1 MLALSYI
8 HMGGIK
14 MNKKQKLVSTT
25 LSTVTALSSVGAI
38 SSLPNN
44 VITNVQ
50 ALDENTVETTQQV
63 QPTIRTDLEKE
74 VEDKNSTVISTGA
87 ALQGAENQKNSSEE
101 ALNNAKNNK
110 KENDEKLTTSQN
122 KVDQTLAKEVKDR
135 AQVVLQLQETLSSQK
150 QKKDALDKAV
160 EEKQNQL
167 KNAQDKYNK
176 AQADYNDLADKNKD
190 ALDKL
195 NQAEEDKAQYEKD
208 LASLNNQ
215 LTTLNKDIE
224 TVTTKLNE
232 EKKSLENNK
241 TTLSQLTTEK
251 QTLEADLK
259 VSTNKLNSL
268 KDALNKQPT
277 TEEVT
282 QLQKDIDTLEKD
294 IDTKTTQLSTLDQ
307 EINSLTTSI
316 EAQSATVNETTKKKD
331 DLAKQ
336 YDALTT
342 QVNEAKTNLDTAKT
356 KYDAAKKT
364 LDDLNNNVDTPK
376 LASLKSELYQLQ
388 KQQSALQAQVD
399 ATTSQLKAAETE
411 LANAYTKYDN
421 NVVNFYKEVYNN
433 TGNLDAY
440 YAYTELEKYDGKKVG
455 SATIYDSKN
464 YDKTMASLSDL
475 KEALNY
481 IKMCNQIR
489 AYEGVAPL
497 KVSYYLMSVSAIQN
511 QFTSVK
517 WGHSEIYPFA
527 ENIYGSSRDYN
538 STDFLDQNGN
548 LNVDYLDRLGRDQ
561 NLDAFSIQRQ
571 NPFYGWWI
579 EEKVK
584 YEEAN
589 DKNVAGHYFNI
600 INQNYTLTGFSHN
613 NQLHNS
619 GYYTWGQVFSG
630 SLVANKLDGSGQVRI
645 TGQSVDEF
653 ENILNAWILKKAN
666 GVQIEQDK
674 VDAAKAEVEKA
685 TNALNDNKQNIST
698 KQTEI
703 SNYKDNVKTQFK
715 TAETTYN
722 NAKST
727 YDNLVNQQSSV
738 KAELDTTSTQLNAQ
752 KDALTKLED
761 QLKADKKKK
770 DTLSKQITDEKALL
784 AQKKEELA
792 NATKDKAELEQAL
805 KDANADVNRITSL
818 IDENDKRINA
828 LESEINTNQQNINTY
843 SAELNTLNSEVT
855 SKETEKNALSANIDM
870 LNTAIEAYNKQLE
883 ECNKAKD
890 ALNAAKNNLDNVQAE
905 YDQAVKDQKAQ
916 ADVVADTTKKLDDA
930 NESLTKAQRATAD
943 WKDIKAGTGDHYA
956 PYHDEVLDN
965 LSDTVLVYVSA
976 KDAAGSMETKL
987 ADAQK
992 DYDEKTK
999 NYENALNAYNAALN
1013 EYNDA
1018 KANLDAFDAKYGIVT
1033 KDTITLLSEMTY
1045 TGKQIKPEIV
1055 VKDSK
1060 GNVVDPSEYTITY
1073 GDNTEVGEGSV
1084 TIKLS
1089 DEYYVGTITK
1099 TFKIVLASTDK
1110 DDNTTPPA
1118 DKKDDVTTTPSDKK
1132 DNVTVTP
1139 SQKNDTT
1146 ATVKSDKTST
1156 TVKTGDSSPIVIFS
1170 LLSMLSMFFYTLL
1183 RRKENKN

>member
-1 MLALSYI
+1 
-8 HMGGIK
+8 

-38 SSLPNN
+38 SSLPNT
-44 VITNVQ
+44 VFKNVQ

-63 QPTIRTDLEKE
+63 QPTVRTDLEKE

-87 ALQGAENQKNSSEE
+87 ALQGAEYQKNSSEK
-101 ALNNAKNNK
+101 ALNNAKTNK

-150 QKKDALDKAV
+150 QQKEALDKAV

-167 KNAQDKYNK
+167 KDAQDKYNK
-176 AQADYNDLADKNKD
+176 AQADYNDLAEKNKD

-195 NQAEEDKAQYEKD
+195 NQAEKNKDQYEKA
-208 LASLNNQ
+208 LSGLNDQ

-241 TTLSQLTTEK
+241 TTLSQLTTAK

-259 VSTNKLNSL
+259 VSTDKLNSL

-282 QLQKDIDTLEKD
+282 QLQKEIDTLETD
-294 IDTKTTQLSTLDQ
+294 IDTKTTQLSTLNQ
-307 EINSLTTSI
+307 KINSLTTSI
-316 EAQSATVNETTKKKD
+316 ETQTATINETTKKKD
-331 DLAKQ
+331 DLTKQ

-356 KYDAAKKT
+356 ECDAAKKA
-364 LDDLNNNVDTPK
+364 LDNLNNNVDTPE
-376 LASLKSELYQLQ
+376 LAQLKAELKSLQ
-388 KQQSALQAQVD
+388 MQQTALQAQVD

-433 TGNLDAY
+433 TGDLDAY
-440 YAYTELEKYDGKKVG
+440 YAYTELEKYDGKTVG
-455 SATIYDSKN
+455 STTVTIYDSKN
-464 YDKTMASLSDL
+464 YDKTIASLSDL
-475 KEALNY
+475 QEALNY

-489 AYEGVAPL
+489 AYEGSAPL
-497 KVSYYLMSVSAIQN
+497 KVSYYLMVVSAIQN
-511 QFTSVK
+511 EYTSVK
-517 WGHSEIYPFA
+517 WGHSQIYPVA

-548 LNVDYLDRLGRDQ
+548 LDVAYLDKLGRNQ
-561 NLDAFSIQRQ
+561 NLDVFNTQRQ

-584 YEEAN
+584 YEETN

-600 INQNYTLTGFSHN
+600 INKNYTLTGFSHN

-630 SLVANKLDGSGQVRI
+630 SLFADKLDGSGQVKI
-645 TGQSVDEF
+645 TGQSVEDF
-653 ENILNAWILKKAN
+653 ENTLNAWILKKAN
-666 GVQIEQDK
+666 GVQIEQNR
-674 VDAAKAEVEKA
+674 VDAAKTEVEKA
-685 TNALNDNKQNIST
+685 TNALNDNKQKIST

-703 SNYKDNVKTQFK
+703 NNYKDNVNAQFK
-715 TAETTYN
+715 AAETTYN
-722 NAKST
+722 NAKNT
-727 YDNLVNQQSSV
+727 YDNLVNKQSSV
-738 KAELDTTSTQLNAQ
+738 KAELDNTSSTLNAQ

-761 QLKADKKKK
+761 QLKADKKEK

-805 KDANADVNRITSL
+805 KDANADVDRITAL
-818 IDENDKRINA
+818 IDENDRKIKA
-828 LESEINTNQQNINTY
+828 LESEINANQQNINAY
-843 SAELNTLNSEVT
+843 NAELNTLNSEVT
-855 SKETEKNALSANIDM
+855 SKEAEKDALSANIDM
-870 LNTAIEAYNKQLE
+870 LNTAINAYNKQLE

-890 ALNAAKNNLDNVQAE
+890 ALDAAKKNLDTIQAE

-916 ADVVADTTKKLDDA
+916 ADVIADTTKKLDNA
-930 NESLTKAQRATAD
+930 NESLAKAQRATAD
-943 WKDIKAGTGDHYA
+943 WEGIKAGTGDHYA

-965 LSDTVLVYVSA
+965 LIDTVLVYVSA
-976 KDAAGSMETKL
+976 KDAAGSIETKL

-999 NYENALNAYNAALN
+999 NYVNALNAYNAALN

-1018 KANLDAFDAKYGIVT
+1018 KADLDAFDAKYGIVT
-1033 KDTITLLSEMTY
+1033 KDTITLPSEMTY
-1045 TGKQIKPEIV
+1045 TGKQIKPEVV

-1073 GDNTEVGEGSV
+1073 GDNTGVGEGSV

-1099 TFKIVLASTDK
+1099 TFKIVLASTNK

-1132 DNVTVTP
+1132 DNVIVTP
-1139 SQKNDTT
+1139 TQKNDT
-1146 ATVKSDKTST
+1146 TVKSDKTST
-1156 TVKTGDSSPIVIFS
+1156 IVKTGDSSPIVIFS

-1183 RRKENKN
+1183 RRKENKD

>member
-1 MLALSYI
+1 M
-8 HMGGIK
+8 
-14 MNKKQKLVSTT
+14 
-25 LSTVTALSSVGAI
+25 
-38 SSLPNN
+38 
-44 VITNVQ
+44 
-50 ALDENTVETTQQV
+50 
-63 QPTIRTDLEKE
+63 
-74 VEDKNSTVISTGA
+74 
-87 ALQGAENQKNSSEE
+87 
-101 ALNNAKNNK
+101 
-110 KENDEKLTTSQN
+110 
-122 KVDQTLAKEVKDR
+122 
-135 AQVVLQLQETLSSQK
+135 QL
-150 QKKDALDKAV
+150 
-160 EEKQNQL
+160 
-167 KNAQDKYNK
+167 
-176 AQADYNDLADKNKD
+176 
-190 ALDKL
+190 
-195 NQAEEDKAQYEKD
+195 
-208 LASLNNQ
+208 
-215 LTTLNKDIE
+215 
-224 TVTTKLNE
+224 
-232 EKKSLENNK
+232 
-241 TTLSQLTTEK
+241 
-251 QTLEADLK
+251 
-259 VSTNKLNSL
+259 
-268 KDALNKQPT
+268 
-277 TEEVT
+277 
-282 QLQKDIDTLEKD
+282 
-294 IDTKTTQLSTLDQ
+294 
-307 EINSLTTSI
+307 
-316 EAQSATVNETTKKKD
+316 
-331 DLAKQ
+331 
-336 YDALTT
+336 
-342 QVNEAKTNLDTAKT
+342 
-356 KYDAAKKT
+356 KKT
-364 LDDLNNNVDTPK
+364 LDDLNNNVDTPE

-511 QFTSVK
+511 QYSSENL
-517 WGHSEIYPFA
+517 GHSKLYEVG
-527 ENIYGSSRDYN
+527 ENLYWSSQDNN
-538 STDFLDQNGN
+538 SEDFLDKNGN
-548 LNVDYLDRLGRDQ
+548 LDVKSLYELGKKPDSF
-561 NLDAFSIQRQ
+561 NIQSN
-571 NPFYGWWI
+571 NPFYGWWT
-579 EEKVK
+579 EEKIL
-584 YEEAN
+584 YE
-589 DKNVAGHYFNI
+589 
-600 INQNYTLTGFSHN
+600 QTHN
-613 NQLHNS
+613 
-619 GYYTWGQVFSG
+619 
-630 SLVANKLDGSGQVRI
+630 A
-645 TGQSVDEF
+645 
-653 ENILNAWILKKAN
+653 
-666 GVQIEQDK
+666 
-674 VDAAKAEVEKA
+674 
-685 TNALNDNKQNIST
+685 
-698 KQTEI
+698 
-703 SNYKDNVKTQFK
+703 
-715 TAETTYN
+715 
-722 NAKST
+722 
-727 YDNLVNQQSSV
+727 
-738 KAELDTTSTQLNAQ
+738 
-752 KDALTKLED
+752 
-761 QLKADKKKK
+761 
-770 DTLSKQITDEKALL
+770 
-784 AQKKEELA
+784 
-792 NATKDKAELEQAL
+792 DKAELEQAL

-828 LESEINTNQQNINTY
+828 LESEINTNQQNIKAYN
-843 SAELNTLNSEVT
+843 AELNTLNSEVT

-905 YDQAVKDQKAQ
+905 YDQAVKGRKAQ
-916 ADVVADTTKKLDDA
+916 ADAVADTTKKLDDA

-943 WKDIKAGTGDHYA
+943 WEGIKAGTIDHYA

-976 KDAAGSMETKL
+976 KDAAGSIETKL

-999 NYENALNAYNAALN
+999 NYENALSAYNAALN

-1018 KANLDAFDAKYGIVT
+1018 KADLDAFDAKYGIVT

-1139 SQKNDTT
+1139 TQKNDTT
-1146 ATVKSDKTST
+1146 TTVKSDKTST

>member
-1 MLALSYI
+1 
-8 HMGGIK
+8 MGGIR
-14 MNKKQKLVSTT
+14 MNKKQKIVSTT

-150 QKKDALDKAV
+150 QQKDALDKAV

-356 KYDAAKKT
+356 EYDAAKKAV
-364 LDDLNNNVDTPK
+364 DDLNNNVDTPE
-376 LASLKSELYQLQ
+376 LANLKFELYQLQ
-388 KQQSALQAQVD
+388 EQQSALQAQVD

-433 TGNLDAY
+433 TGDLDAY
-440 YAYTELEKYDGKKVG
+440 YAYTELEKYDGKTVG

-475 KEALNY
+475 HEALNY

-571 NPFYGWWI
+571 NPFYGWWT
-579 EEKVK
+579 EEKIL
-584 YEEAN
+584 YEQTHNA
-589 DKNVAGHYFNI
+589 DKAGHYFNI

-653 ENILNAWILKKAN
+653 ENTLNSWILKKAN

-685 TNALNDNKQNIST
+685 TNALNDNKQKINT

-703 SNYKDNVKTQFK
+703 NDYKDNVNAQFK
-715 TAETTYN
+715 AAETTYN
-722 NAKST
+722 NAKRT

-738 KAELDTTSTQLNAQ
+738 KAELDTTSSTLNSQ

-770 DTLSKQITDEKALL
+770 DTLSNQITDKKTLL

-805 KDANADVNRITSL
+805 KDANADVDRITAL
-818 IDENDKRINA
+818 IDENDKKIKA
-828 LESEINTNQQNINTY
+828 LESEINANQQNINAY
-843 SAELNTLNSEVT
+843 NAELNTLNSEVT
-855 SKETEKNALSANIDM
+855 SKEAEKDALSANIDM
-870 LNTAIEAYNKQLE
+870 LNTAINAYNKQLE
-883 ECNKAKD
+883 ECNKAKN
-890 ALNAAKNNLDNVQAE
+890 ALDAAKNNLDNVHAE
-905 YDQAVKDQKAQ
+905 YDQAVKGQKAQ
-916 ADVVADTTKKLDDA
+916 ADVVADTTKKLDNA
-930 NESLTKAQRATAD
+930 NESLAKAQRATAD
-943 WKDIKAGTGDHYA
+943 WEGIKAGTGDHYA

-965 LSDTVLVYVSA
+965 LIDTVLVYVSA
-976 KDAAGSMETKL
+976 KDAAGSIETKL

-999 NYENALNAYNAALN
+999 NYENALSAYNAALN

-1018 KANLDAFDAKYGIVT
+1018 KADLDAFDAKYGIVT

-1139 SQKNDTT
+1139 TQKNDTT
-1146 ATVKSDKTST
+1146 TTVKSDKTST

>member
-1 MLALSYI
+1 
-8 HMGGIK
+8 
-14 MNKKQKLVSTT
+14 MNKKQKIVSTT

-38 SSLPNN
+38 SSLPNT
-44 VITNVQ
+44 VIKNVQ
-50 ALDENTVETTQQV
+50 ALNENTVETTQQV
-63 QPTIRTDLEKE
+63 QPTVRTDLEKE

-101 ALNNAKNNK
+101 AFNNAKTNK

-122 KVDQTLAKEVKDR
+122 QVDQTLAKEVKDR
-135 AQVVLQLQETLSSQK
+135 AQIVLQLQETLSSQK
-150 QKKDALDKAV
+150 QQKEALDKAV

-167 KNAQDKYNK
+167 KNEQDKYNK
-176 AQADYNDLADKNKD
+176 AQTDYNDLAEKNKD

-208 LASLNNQ
+208 LASLNDQ

-232 EKKSLENNK
+232 ETKALEDNK
-241 TTLSQLTTEK
+241 ATLSQLTTEK
-251 QTLEADLK
+251 QKLESQLK
-259 VSTNKLNSL
+259 TSNDKLNSL

-282 QLQKDIDTLEKD
+282 QLQKEIDTLETD

-316 EAQSATVNETTKKKD
+316 EAQTATVNETTKKKD
-331 DLAKQ
+331 DLTKQ

-356 KYDAAKKT
+356 NYDAAKKAV
-364 LDDLNNNVDTPK
+364 DDLNNNVDTPK

-489 AYEGVAPL
+489 AYEGSDPL
-497 KVSYYLMSVSAIQN
+497 KVSYYLLAVSAIQN
-511 QFTSVK
+511 EFTSVK

-548 LNVDYLDRLGRDQ
+548 LDVDYLDRLGRDQ

-571 NPFYGWWI
+571 NPFYGWWT
-579 EEKVK
+579 EEKIL
-584 YEEAN
+584 YEQTHNA
-589 DKNVAGHYFNI
+589 DKAGHYFNI

-653 ENILNAWILKKAN
+653 ENTLNAWILKKAN
-666 GVQIEQDK
+666 GVQIEQNN
-674 VDAAKAEVEKA
+674 VDNAKAEVEKA

-715 TAETTYN
+715 AAETTYN

-761 QLKADKKKK
+761 QLKANKNEK
-770 DTLSKQITDEKALL
+770 DTLSRQITDEKALL

-905 YDQAVKDQKAQ
+905 YDQAVKGQKAQ
-916 ADVVADTTKKLDDA
+916 ADAVADTTKKLDDA

-943 WKDIKAGTGDHYA
+943 WEGIKAGTIDHYA

-976 KDAAGSMETKL
+976 KDAAGSIETKL

-999 NYENALNAYNAALN
+999 NYENALSAYNAALN

>member
-1 MLALSYI
+1 
-8 HMGGIK
+8 MGGIK

-38 SSLPNN
+38 SSLPNT
-44 VITNVQ
+44 VIKNVQ

-63 QPTIRTDLEKE
+63 QPTVRTDLEKE

-87 ALQGAENQKNSSEE
+87 ALQGAEYQKNSSEE
-101 ALNNAKNNK
+101 AVNNAKNNK

-122 KVDQTLAKEVKDR
+122 QVDQTLAKEVKDR

-150 QKKDALDKAV
+150 QQKEALDKAV

-167 KNAQDKYNK
+167 KDAQDKYNN
-176 AQADYNDLADKNKD
+176 AQANYNDLADKNKD

-195 NQAEEDKAQYEKD
+195 NQAEKNKARYEKD
-208 LASLNNQ
+208 RTSLNDQ

-232 EKKSLENNK
+232 EKKALEDNK

-251 QTLEADLK
+251 QKLESQLK
-259 VSTNKLNSL
+259 TSNDKLNSL

-282 QLQKDIDTLEKD
+282 QLQKYIDILEKD

-316 EAQSATVNETTKKKD
+316 EAQTTTFNETTKKKD
-331 DLAKQ
+331 DLTKQ

-356 KYDAAKKT
+356 NYDAAKKA
-364 LDDLNNNVDTPK
+364 LDDLKNNVDTPE
-376 LASLKSELYQLQ
+376 LANLKFELNHLQSEQT
-388 KQQSALQAQVD
+388 ALQAQVD

-440 YAYTELEKYDGKKVG
+440 YAYTELEKYDGKTVG

-497 KVSYYLMSVSAIQN
+497 KVSYYLMSISAIQN
-511 QFTSVK
+511 QYSSVNL
-517 WGHSEIYPFA
+517 GHSKLYPVG
-527 ENIYGSSRDYN
+527 ENLYWN
-538 STDFLDQNGN
+538 SVNATATEFLDENGN
-548 LNVDYLDRLGRDQ
+548 LDVKHLYELGKNPDRNDVQ
-561 NLDAFSIQRQ
+561 SN
-571 NPFYGWWI
+571 NPFYGWWT
-579 EEKVK
+579 EEKIN
-584 YEEAN
+584 YEKTGDRYSN
-589 DKNVAGHYFNI
+589 GHYFNI
-600 INQNYTLTGFSHN
+600 INSSYTLTGFSHN
-613 NQLHNS
+613 NQKHNLNM
-619 GYYTWGQVFSG
+619 YTWGQVFAST
-630 SLVANKLDGSGQVRI
+630 NKIPLNNLNREGKTTI
-645 TGQSVDEF
+645 TGLTVDEF
-653 ENILNAWILKKAN
+653 ENTLNAWILKKAN

-674 VDAAKAEVEKA
+674 VDAAEAESEKA
-685 TNALNDNKQNIST
+685 TNALNDNKQKINT
-698 KQTEI
+698 KQAEI
-703 SNYKDNVKTQFK
+703 NNYKDNVNAQFK

-727 YDNLVNQQSSV
+727 YDNLVNQQSTV
-738 KAELDTTSTQLNAQ
+738 KAELNATSIQL
-752 KDALTKLED
+752 DAHKHALSKLED
-761 QLKADKKKK
+761 QLITDKNNKA
-770 DTLSKQITDEKALL
+770 TLSQQLTDEKALL
-784 AQKKEELA
+784 AQKKEEFA

-805 KDANADVNRITSL
+805 KDANADVDRITAL
-818 IDENDKRINA
+818 IDENDKKIKA
-828 LESEINTNQQNINTY
+828 LESEIKANQQNINAY
-843 SAELNTLNSEVT
+843 NAELTTLNSEVT
-855 SKETEKNALSANIDM
+855 SKEAEKDALSANIDM
-870 LNTAIEAYNKQLE
+870 LNTAIDAYNRQLA

-890 ALNAAKNNLDNVQAE
+890 ALDAAKNNLDNVQAE

-916 ADVVADTTKKLDDA
+916 ADVVANTTKKLDNA
-930 NESLTKAQRATAD
+930 NESLSKAQRATAD
-943 WKDIKAGTGDHYA
+943 WEAIKAGTSDHYA

-965 LSDTVLVYVSA
+965 LIDTVLVYVSA
-976 KDAAGSMETKL
+976 KDAAGSIETKL

-999 NYENALNAYNAALN
+999 NYEDALSAYNAALK

-1018 KANLDAFDAKYGIVT
+1018 KADLDAFDAKYGIVT
-1033 KDTITLLSEMTY
+1033 KDTITLPSEMTY
-1045 TGKQIKPEIV
+1045 TGKQIKPEVV

-1060 GNVVDPSEYTITY
+1060 GNVVEPSEYTITY

-1089 DEYYVGTITK
+1089 DEHYVGTITK
-1099 TFKIVLASTDK
+1099 TFKIVLASTGK

-1132 DNVTVTP
+1132 DNVIVTP
-1139 SQKNDTT
+1139 TQKNDTT
-1146 ATVKSDKTST
+1146 TTVKSDKTST

>member
-1 MLALSYI
+1 
-8 HMGGIK
+8 MGGIR
-14 MNKKQKLVSTT
+14 MNKKQKIVSTT

-150 QKKDALDKAV
+150 QQKDALDKAV

-356 KYDAAKKT
+356 EYDAAKKAV
-364 LDDLNNNVDTPK
+364 DDLNNNVDTPE
-376 LASLKSELYQLQ
+376 LANLKFELYQLQ

-433 TGNLDAY
+433 TGDLDAY
-440 YAYTELEKYDGKKVG
+440 YAYTELEKYDGKTVG

-475 KEALNY
+475 HEALNY

-571 NPFYGWWI
+571 NPFYGWWT
-579 EEKVK
+579 EEKIL
-584 YEEAN
+584 YEQTHNA
-589 DKNVAGHYFNI
+589 DKAGHYFNI

-653 ENILNAWILKKAN
+653 ENTLNSWILKKAN

-685 TNALNDNKQNIST
+685 TNALNDNKQKINT

-703 SNYKDNVKTQFK
+703 NDYKDNVNAQFK
-715 TAETTYN
+715 AAETTYN
-722 NAKST
+722 NAKRT

-738 KAELDTTSTQLNAQ
+738 KAELDTTSSTLNSQ

-770 DTLSKQITDEKALL
+770 DTLSNQITDKKTLL

-805 KDANADVNRITSL
+805 KDANADVDRITAL
-818 IDENDKRINA
+818 IDENDKKIKA
-828 LESEINTNQQNINTY
+828 LESEINANQQNINAY
-843 SAELNTLNSEVT
+843 NAELNTLNSEVT
-855 SKETEKNALSANIDM
+855 SKEAEKDALSANIDM
-870 LNTAIEAYNKQLE
+870 LNTAINAYNKQLE
-883 ECNKAKD
+883 ECNKAKN
-890 ALNAAKNNLDNVQAE
+890 ALDAAKNNLDNVHAE
-905 YDQAVKDQKAQ
+905 YDQAVKGQKAQ
-916 ADVVADTTKKLDDA
+916 ADVVADTTKKLDNA
-930 NESLTKAQRATAD
+930 NESLAKAQRATAD
-943 WKDIKAGTGDHYA
+943 WEGIKAGTGDHYA

-965 LSDTVLVYVSA
+965 LIDTVLVYVSA
-976 KDAAGSMETKL
+976 KDAAGSIETKL

-999 NYENALNAYNAALN
+999 NYENALSAYNAALN

-1018 KANLDAFDAKYGIVT
+1018 KADLDAFDAKYGIVT
-1033 KDTITLLSEMTY
+1033 KDTITLPSEMTY

-1139 SQKNDTT
+1139 TQKNDTT
-1146 ATVKSDKTST
+1146 TTVKSDKTST

>member
-1 MLALSYI
+1 
-8 HMGGIK
+8 
-14 MNKKQKLVSTT
+14 MNKKQKIVSTT

-38 SSLPNN
+38 SSLPNT

-63 QPTIRTDLEKE
+63 QPTVRTDLEKE
-74 VEDKNSTVISTGA
+74 VEDKNSTVISNGA

-101 ALNNAKNNK
+101 ALNNAKTNK

-122 KVDQTLAKEVKDR
+122 QVDQTLAKEVKDR

-150 QKKDALDKAV
+150 QQKEALDKAV

-167 KNAQDKYNK
+167 KDAQDKYNK
-176 AQADYNDLADKNKD
+176 AQANYNDLANKNKD

-195 NQAEEDKAQYEKD
+195 NRAEEDKAQYEKD
-208 LASLNNQ
+208 LASLNDQ

-224 TVTTKLNE
+224 TVTTRLNE

-251 QTLEADLK
+251 QKLESQLK
-259 VSTNKLNSL
+259 NSNDKLNSL

-282 QLQKDIDTLEKD
+282 QLQKEIDTLEKD

-356 KYDAAKKT
+356 KYDAAKKAV
-364 LDDLNNNVDTPK
+364 DDLNNNVDTPK

-674 VDAAKAEVEKA
+674 VDAAKAKVEKA

-905 YDQAVKDQKAQ
+905 YDQAVKGQKAQ
-916 ADVVADTTKKLDDA
+916 ADAVADTTKKLDDA

-943 WKDIKAGTGDHYA
+943 WEGIKAGTIDHYA

-976 KDAAGSMETKL
+976 KDAAGSIETKL

-999 NYENALNAYNAALN
+999 NYENALSAYNAALN

-1018 KANLDAFDAKYGIVT
+1018 KADLDAFDAKYGIVT

-1110 DDNTTPPA
+1110 GDNTTPPA

>member
-1 MLALSYI
+1 
-8 HMGGIK
+8 MGGIR
-14 MNKKQKLVSTT
+14 MNKKQKIVSTT

-38 SSLPNN
+38 SSLPNT
-44 VITNVQ
+44 VIKNVQ
-50 ALDENTVETTQQV
+50 TLDENTVETTQQV
-63 QPTIRTDLEKE
+63 QPTVRTDLEKE

-87 ALQGAENQKNSSEE
+87 ALQGAEYQKNSSEE
-101 ALNNAKNNK
+101 ALNNAKTNK

-122 KVDQTLAKEVKDR
+122 QVDQTLAKEVKDR

-150 QKKDALDKAV
+150 QQKEALDKAV

-167 KNAQDKYNK
+167 KDAQDKYNK
-176 AQADYNDLADKNKD
+176 AQANYNDLADKNKD

-195 NQAEEDKAQYEKD
+195 NQAEKNKAQYEKD
-208 LASLNNQ
+208 LASLNDQ

-224 TVTTKLNE
+224 TITTKLNE

-251 QTLEADLK
+251 QKLESQLK
-259 VSTNKLNSL
+259 TSNDKLNSL

-277 TEEVT
+277 IEEVT

-294 IDTKTTQLSTLDQ
+294 IDTKTTQISTLDQ

-316 EAQSATVNETTKKKD
+316 EAQTTTVNETTKKKD
-331 DLAKQ
+331 DLTKQ

-356 KYDAAKKT
+356 EYDAAKKAV
-364 LDDLNNNVDTPK
+364 DDLKNNVDTPE
-376 LASLKSELYQLQ
+376 LANLKFELNHLQSEQT
-388 KQQSALQAQVD
+388 ALQAQVD

-421 NVVNFYKEVYNN
+421 NVVNFYKEIYNN

-440 YAYTELEKYDGKKVG
+440 YAYTELEKYDGIKVG

-497 KVSYYLMSVSAIQN
+497 KVSYYLLAVSAIQN
-511 QFTSVK
+511 EFTSVK

-548 LNVDYLDRLGRDQ
+548 LDVDYLDRLGRDQ

-584 YEEAN
+584 YEETN
-589 DKNVAGHYFNI
+589 DRNVAGHYFNI
-600 INQNYTLTGFSHN
+600 IDRNYTLTGFSHN

-630 SLVANKLDGSGQVRI
+630 SLVADKLDGSGQVRI
-645 TGQSVDEF
+645 TGQSVDDF
-653 ENILNAWILKKAN
+653 EKTLNAWILKKAN

-674 VDAAKAEVEKA
+674 VNAAEAEVEKA
-685 TNALNDNKQNIST
+685 TNALNDNKEKINT

-703 SNYKDNVKTQFK
+703 NNYKDNVKAQFK
-715 TAETTYN
+715 VAETTYN

-727 YDNLVNQQSSV
+727 YDNLVNKQSSV
-738 KAELDTTSTQLNAQ
+738 KVELDTTSSTLNAQ

-761 QLKADKKKK
+761 QLEADKNKK
-770 DTLSKQITDEKALL
+770 DTLSDQITDEKALL

-805 KDANADVNRITSL
+805 KDANADVDRITAL
-818 IDENDKRINA
+818 IDENDKKIKA
-828 LESEINTNQQNINTY
+828 LESEINANQQNINAY
-843 SAELNTLNSEVT
+843 NAELTTLNSEVT
-855 SKETEKNALSANIDM
+855 SKEAEKDALSANIDM
-870 LNTAIEAYNKQLE
+870 LNTAINAYNKQLE

-890 ALNAAKNNLDNVQAE
+890 ALDAAKNNLDSVQAE
-905 YDQAVKDQKAQ
+905 YDQAVEDQKAQ
-916 ADVVADTTKKLDDA
+916 ADVVANTTKKLDNA
-930 NESLTKAQRATAD
+930 NESLSKAQRATAD
-943 WKDIKAGTGDHYA
+943 WEGIKVGASDHYA

-965 LSDTVLVYVSA
+965 LIDTVLVYVSA
-976 KDAAGSMETKL
+976 KDAAGSIETKL

-999 NYENALNAYNAALN
+999 NYEDALSAYNAALK

-1018 KANLDAFDAKYGIVT
+1018 KADLDAFDAKYGIVT
-1033 KDTITLLSEMTY
+1033 KDTITLPSEMTY
-1045 TGKQIKPEIV
+1045 TGKQIKPEVV

-1060 GNVVDPSEYTITY
+1060 GNVVEPSEYTITY

-1089 DEYYVGTITK
+1089 DEHYVGTITK
-1099 TFKIVLASTDK
+1099 TFKIVLASTGK

-1132 DNVTVTP
+1132 NNVIVTP
-1139 SQKNDTT
+1139 TQKNDTT
-1146 ATVKSDKTST
+1146 TTVKSDKTST

-1183 RRKENKN
+1183 RKKENKN

>member
-1 MLALSYI
+1 
-8 HMGGIK
+8 MGGIK

-38 SSLPNN
+38 SSLPNT
-44 VITNVQ
+44 VIKNVQ

-63 QPTIRTDLEKE
+63 QPTVRTDLEKE

-87 ALQGAENQKNSSEE
+87 ALQGAEYQKNSSEE
-101 ALNNAKNNK
+101 ALNNAKTNK

-122 KVDQTLAKEVKDR
+122 QVDQTLAKEVKDR
-135 AQVVLQLQETLSSQK
+135 AQIVLQLQETLSSQK
-150 QKKDALDKAV
+150 QQKDALDKAV

-167 KNAQDKYNK
+167 KDAQDKYNK
-176 AQADYNDLADKNKD
+176 AQANYNDLADKNKD

-195 NQAEEDKAQYEKD
+195 NQAEEDKTQYEKD
-208 LASLNNQ
+208 LASLNDQ

-224 TVTTKLNE
+224 AVTTKLNE

-251 QTLEADLK
+251 QTLEADLN
-259 VSTNKLNSL
+259 VSTDKLNSL

-282 QLQKDIDTLEKD
+282 QLQKDIDALEKD

-307 EINSLTTSI
+307 EINSLTISI
-316 EAQSATVNETTKKKD
+316 EAQTATVNETTKKKD
-331 DLAKQ
+331 DLTKQ

-342 QVNEAKTNLDTAKT
+342 QVNEAKTNLVTAKT
-356 KYDAAKKT
+356 NYDAAKKAV
-364 LDDLNNNVDTPK
+364 DDLNNNVDTPE
-376 LASLKSELYQLQ
+376 LAKLKSELYQLQ

-399 ATTSQLKAAETE
+399 ATSSKLKAAETE

-433 TGNLDAY
+433 TGDLDAY
-440 YAYTELEKYDGKKVG
+440 YAYTELEKYDGKTVG

-497 KVSYYLMSVSAIQN
+497 KVSYYLLAVSAIQN
-511 QFTSVK
+511 EFTSVK

-548 LNVDYLDRLGRDQ
+548 LDVAYLDKLGRNQ

-579 EEKVK
+579 KEKVK
-584 YEEAN
+584 YEQTKNKN
-589 DKNVAGHYFNI
+589 DAGHYFNI
-600 INQNYTLTGFSHN
+600 INKNYTLTGFSHN

-619 GYYTWGQVFSG
+619 GYYTWGQVFSE
-630 SLVANKLDGSGQVRI
+630 SLVANKLDGSGQEVRI

-653 ENILNAWILKKAN
+653 EKTLNAWILKKAN
-666 GVQIEQDK
+666 GVQIEQNK
-674 VDAAKAEVEKA
+674 VDTAKAESEKA
-685 TNALNDNKQNIST
+685 TNALNDNKQKIST

-703 SNYKDNVKTQFK
+703 NNYKDNVKTQFK

-727 YDNLVNQQSSV
+727 YDNLVNKQSSV
-738 KAELDTTSTQLNAQ
+738 KVELDTTSTQLNAQ

-761 QLKADKKKK
+761 QLKADKKEK
-770 DTLSKQITDEKALL
+770 DTLSKQITDKKALL

-792 NATKDKAELEQAL
+792 NATRDKAELEQAL
-805 KDANADVNRITSL
+805 KDANADVDRITAL
-818 IDENDKRINA
+818 IDENDKKIKA
-828 LESEINTNQQNINTY
+828 LESEINANQQNINAY
-843 SAELNTLNSEVT
+843 NAELNALNFEVT
-855 SKETEKNALSANIDM
+855 SKEAKKDALSANIDM
-870 LNTAIEAYNKQLE
+870 LNTAINAYNKQLE

-890 ALNAAKNNLDNVQAE
+890 ALDAAKKNLDTIQAE

-916 ADVVADTTKKLDDA
+916 ADVVADTTKKLDNA
-930 NESLTKAQRATAD
+930 NESLAKAQRATAD
-943 WKDIKAGTGDHYA
+943 WEGIKAGTGDHYA

-965 LSDTVLVYVSA
+965 LIDTVLVYVSA
-976 KDAAGSMETKL
+976 KDAAGSIETKL

-999 NYENALNAYNAALN
+999 NYVNALNAYNAALN

-1018 KANLDAFDAKYGIVT
+1018 KADLDTFDAKYGIVT
-1033 KDTITLLSEMTY
+1033 KDTITLPSEMTY

-1060 GNVVDPSEYTITY
+1060 GNVVDPSEYTIIY

-1089 DEYYVGTITK
+1089 DEHYVGTITK
-1099 TFKIVLASTDK
+1099 TFKIVLASIDK

-1139 SQKNDTT
+1139 TQKNDT
-1146 ATVKSDKTST
+1146 TVKSDKTST
-1156 TVKTGDSSPIVIFS
+1156 TVKTGDSSPVVIFS

>member
-1 MLALSYI
+1 M
-8 HMGGIK
+8 
-14 MNKKQKLVSTT
+14 
-25 LSTVTALSSVGAI
+25 
-38 SSLPNN
+38 
-44 VITNVQ
+44 
-50 ALDENTVETTQQV
+50 
-63 QPTIRTDLEKE
+63 
-74 VEDKNSTVISTGA
+74 
-87 ALQGAENQKNSSEE
+87 
-101 ALNNAKNNK
+101 
-110 KENDEKLTTSQN
+110 
-122 KVDQTLAKEVKDR
+122 
-135 AQVVLQLQETLSSQK
+135 
-150 QKKDALDKAV
+150 
-160 EEKQNQL
+160 
-167 KNAQDKYNK
+167 
-176 AQADYNDLADKNKD
+176 
-190 ALDKL
+190 
-195 NQAEEDKAQYEKD
+195 
-208 LASLNNQ
+208 
-215 LTTLNKDIE
+215 
-224 TVTTKLNE
+224 
-232 EKKSLENNK
+232 
-241 TTLSQLTTEK
+241 
-251 QTLEADLK
+251 
-259 VSTNKLNSL
+259 
-268 KDALNKQPT
+268 
-277 TEEVT
+277 T
-282 QLQKDIDTLEKD
+282 QLQKEIDTLETD
-294 IDTKTTQLSTLDQ
+294 INTKTTQLSTLDQ
-307 EINSLTTSI
+307 KINSLTTSI
-316 EAQSATVNETTKKKD
+316 EAQTATVNETTKKKD
-331 DLAKQ
+331 DLTKQ

-497 KVSYYLMSVSAIQN
+497 KVSYYLLAVSAIQN
-511 QFTSVK
+511 EFTSVK

-548 LNVDYLDRLGRDQ
+548 LDVAYLDKLGRNQ
-561 NLDAFSIQRQ
+561 NLDVFNTQRQ

-579 EEKVK
+579 KEKVK
-584 YEEAN
+584 YEQTKNKN
-589 DKNVAGHYFNI
+589 DAGHYFNI
-600 INQNYTLTGFSHN
+600 INKNYTLTGFSHN

-630 SLVANKLDGSGQVRI
+630 SLVADKLDGSGQVSI

-653 ENILNAWILKKAN
+653 EKTLNAWILKKAN
-666 GVQIEQDK
+666 GVQIEQNK
-674 VDAAKAEVEKA
+674 VDTAKAEVKKA
-685 TNALNDNKQNIST
+685 INALNDNKQKIST

-703 SNYKDNVKTQFK
+703 NNYKDNVKTQFK

-905 YDQAVKDQKAQ
+905 YDQAVKGQKAQ
-916 ADVVADTTKKLDDA
+916 ADAVADTTKKLDDA

-943 WKDIKAGTGDHYA
+943 WEGIKAGTIDHYA

-976 KDAAGSMETKL
+976 KDAAGSIETKL

-999 NYENALNAYNAALN
+999 NYEDALSAYNTALY

-1018 KANLDAFDAKYGIVT
+1018 KDNLDAFDAKYGIVT

>member
-1 MLALSYI
+1 
-8 HMGGIK
+8 MGGIR
-14 MNKKQKLVSTT
+14 MNKKQKIVSTT

-38 SSLPNN
+38 SSLPNT
-44 VITNVQ
+44 VIKNVQ
-50 ALDENTVETTQQV
+50 ALDENTVETIQQV
-63 QPTIRTDLEKE
+63 QPTVRTDLEKE

-87 ALQGAENQKNSSEE
+87 ALQGAEYQKNSSEE
-101 ALNNAKNNK
+101 ALNNAKTNK

-122 KVDQTLAKEVKDR
+122 QVDQTLAKEVKDR

-150 QKKDALDKAV
+150 QQKEALDKAV

-167 KNAQDKYNK
+167 KDAQDKYNK
-176 AQADYNDLADKNKD
+176 AQANYNDLADKNKD

-195 NQAEEDKAQYEKD
+195 NQAEEDKTQYEKD
-208 LASLNNQ
+208 LASLNDQ

-241 TTLSQLTTEK
+241 TTLSQLNTEK
-251 QTLEADLK
+251 QTLETNLK
-259 VSTNKLNSL
+259 VSTDKLNSF
-268 KDALNKQPT
+268 KEALNKQPT

-316 EAQSATVNETTKKKD
+316 EAQTTTFNETTKKKD
-331 DLAKQ
+331 DLTKQ

-342 QVNEAKTNLDTAKT
+342 QVNEAKTNLVTAKT
-356 KYDAAKKT
+356 NYDAAKKAV
-364 LDDLNNNVDTPK
+364 DDLKNNVDTPE
-376 LASLKSELYQLQ
+376 LAKLKSELYQLQ

-399 ATTSQLKAAETE
+399 VTSSKLKAAETE

-440 YAYTELEKYDGKKVG
+440 YAYTELEKYDGIKVG

-497 KVSYYLMSVSAIQN
+497 KVSYYLLAVSAIQN
-511 QFTSVK
+511 EFTSVK

-548 LNVDYLDRLGRDQ
+548 LDVAYLDKLGRNQ
-561 NLDAFSIQRQ
+561 NLDEFNTQRQ

-579 EEKVK
+579 KEKVK
-584 YEEAN
+584 YEQT
-589 DKNVAGHYFNI
+589 KNKDDAGHYFNI
-600 INQNYTLTGFSHN
+600 IDENYTLTGFSHN

-619 GYYTWGQVFSG
+619 GYYTWGQVFAEG
-630 SLVANKLDGSGQVRI
+630 LVADKLDGSGQVSI

-653 ENILNAWILKKAN
+653 EKTLNAWILKKAN
-666 GVQIEQDK
+666 GVQIEQNK

-685 TNALNDNKQNIST
+685 INALNDNKQKIST

-703 SNYKDNVKTQFK
+703 NNYKDNVKAQFK
-715 TAETTYN
+715 AAETSYN
-722 NAKST
+722 NAKNT

-738 KAELDTTSTQLNAQ
+738 KAELDNTSSTLNAQ

-761 QLKADKKKK
+761 QLKANKKEK

-805 KDANADVNRITSL
+805 KDANADVGRITAL
-818 IDENDKRINA
+818 IDENDKKIKA
-828 LESEINTNQQNINTY
+828 LESEINTNKQNINAY
-843 SAELNTLNSEVT
+843 NAELNTLNSEVT
-855 SKETEKNALSANIDM
+855 SKEAEKDALSANIDM
-870 LNTAIEAYNKQLE
+870 LNTAINAYNKQLE
-883 ECNKAKD
+883 ECNKAKN
-890 ALNAAKNNLDNVQAE
+890 ALDAAKNNLDNVHAE
-905 YDQAVKDQKAQ
+905 YDQAVKGQKAQ
-916 ADVVADTTKKLDDA
+916 ADVVADTTKKLDNA
-930 NESLTKAQRATAD
+930 NESLAKAQRATAD
-943 WKDIKAGTGDHYA
+943 WEGIKAGTGDHYA

-965 LSDTVLVYVSA
+965 LIDTVLVYVSA
-976 KDAAGSMETKL
+976 KDAAGSIETKL

-999 NYENALNAYNAALN
+999 NYENALSAYNAALN

-1018 KANLDAFDAKYGIVT
+1018 KADLDAFDAKYGIVT

-1139 SQKNDTT
+1139 TQKNDTT
-1146 ATVKSDKTST
+1146 TTVKSDKTST

>member
-1 MLALSYI
+1 M
-8 HMGGIK
+8 
-14 MNKKQKLVSTT
+14 
-25 LSTVTALSSVGAI
+25 
-38 SSLPNN
+38 
-44 VITNVQ
+44 
-50 ALDENTVETTQQV
+50 
-63 QPTIRTDLEKE
+63 
-74 VEDKNSTVISTGA
+74 
-87 ALQGAENQKNSSEE
+87 
-101 ALNNAKNNK
+101 
-110 KENDEKLTTSQN
+110 
-122 KVDQTLAKEVKDR
+122 
-135 AQVVLQLQETLSSQK
+135 
-150 QKKDALDKAV
+150 
-160 EEKQNQL
+160 
-167 KNAQDKYNK
+167 
-176 AQADYNDLADKNKD
+176 
-190 ALDKL
+190 
-195 NQAEEDKAQYEKD
+195 
-208 LASLNNQ
+208 
-215 LTTLNKDIE
+215 TTLNKDIE
-224 TVTTKLNE
+224 AVTTKLNE

-251 QTLEADLK
+251 QTLEADLN
-259 VSTNKLNSL
+259 VSTDKLNSL

-282 QLQKDIDTLEKD
+282 QLQKDIDALEKD

-316 EAQSATVNETTKKKD
+316 EAQTATVNETTKKKD
-331 DLAKQ
+331 DLTKK

-356 KYDAAKKT
+356 EYDAAKKA
-364 LDDLNNNVDTPK
+364 LDDLNNNVDTPE

-433 TGNLDAY
+433 TGDLDAY
-440 YAYTELEKYDGKKVG
+440 YAYTELEKYDGKTVG

-511 QFTSVK
+511 QYSSVNL
-517 WGHSEIYPFA
+517 GHSKLYEVG
-527 ENIYGSSRDYN
+527 ENLYWSSQDNN
-538 STDFLDQNGN
+538 SEDFLDKNGN
-548 LNVDYLDRLGRDQ
+548 LDVKSLYELGKKPDSF
-561 NLDAFSIQRQ
+561 NIQSN
-571 NPFYGWWI
+571 NPFYGWWT
-579 EEKVK
+579 EEKIN
-584 YEEAN
+584 YEETGDRYSN
-589 DKNVAGHYFNI
+589 GHYFNI
-600 INQNYTLTGFSHN
+600 IEPTYTLTGFSHN
-613 NQLHNS
+613 NQKHDLKM
-619 GYYTWGQVFSG
+619 YTWGQVFKD
-630 SLVANKLDGSGQVRI
+630 SLRLNNLNGKGQTTI
-645 TGQSVDEF
+645 AGLTVDEF
-653 ENILNAWILKKAN
+653 EQTLNAWILKKAN
-666 GVQIEQDK
+666 EVQIEQNN
-674 VDAAKAEVEKA
+674 VDNAKAEVEKA
-685 TNALNDNKQNIST
+685 TNALNDNKQKINT

-703 SNYKDNVKTQFK
+703 NDYKDNVNAQFK
-715 TAETTYN
+715 AAETTYN
-722 NAKST
+722 NAKRT

-738 KAELDTTSTQLNAQ
+738 KAELDTTSSTLNSQ

-761 QLKADKKKK
+761 QLKADKQNKA
-770 DTLSKQITDEKALL
+770 TLSQQLTDEQALL
-784 AQKKEELA
+784 VQKKEELA
-792 NATKDKAELEQAL
+792 NATKDKVELEQAL
-805 KDANADVNRITSL
+805 KDANADVNRITAL

-828 LESEINTNQQNINTY
+828 LESGINTNQQNINAY

-855 SKETEKNALSANIDM
+855 SKETEKDALSANIDM
-870 LNTAIEAYNKQLE
+870 LNTAINAYNKQLE

-890 ALNAAKNNLDNVQAE
+890 ALNAARNNLNNAKAE
-905 YDQAVKDQKAQ
+905 YDQAIKDQKAQ

-930 NESLTKAQRATAD
+930 NESLAKAQRATAD
-943 WKDIKAGTGDHYA
+943 WEGIKAGTIDHYA

-976 KDAAGSMETKL
+976 KDAAGSIETKL

-999 NYENALNAYNAALN
+999 NCEDALNAYHAALKD
-1013 EYNDA
+1013 YNDT
-1018 KANLDAFDAKYGIVT
+1018 KDNLDAFDAKYGIVT
-1033 KDTITLLSEMTY
+1033 KDTITLPSEMTY
-1045 TGKQIKPEIV
+1045 TGKQIKPEVV

-1060 GNVVDPSEYTITY
+1060 GNVVEPSEYTITY
-1073 GDNTEVGEGSV
+1073 SDNTEVGEGSV

-1132 DNVTVTP
+1132 DNVTVIPT
-1139 SQKNDTT
+1139 QKNDTT
-1146 ATVKSDKTST
+1146 AIVKSDKTST
-1156 TVKTGDSSPIVIFS
+1156 TVKTGDSSPIVQFS

-1183 RRKENKN
+1183 RRKENNN

>member
-1 MLALSYI
+1 ME
-8 HMGGIK
+8 GIK

-63 QPTIRTDLEKE
+63 QPTVRTDLEKE
-74 VEDKNSTVISTGA
+74 VEDKNSTVISNGA

-101 ALNNAKNNK
+101 ALNNAKTNK

-122 KVDQTLAKEVKDR
+122 QVDQTLAKEVKDR

-150 QKKDALDKAV
+150 QQKDALDKAV

-167 KNAQDKYNK
+167 KDAQDKYNK
-176 AQADYNDLADKNKD
+176 AQANYNDLANKNKD

-195 NQAEEDKAQYEKD
+195 NRAEEDKAQYEKD
-208 LASLNNQ
+208 LASLNDQ

-224 TVTTKLNE
+224 TVTTRLNE

-251 QTLEADLK
+251 QKLESQLK
-259 VSTNKLNSL
+259 NSNDKLNSL

-282 QLQKDIDTLEKD
+282 QLQKEIDTLETD
-294 IDTKTTQLSTLDQ
+294 INTKTTQLSTLDQ
-307 EINSLTTSI
+307 KINSLTTSI
-316 EAQSATVNETTKKKD
+316 EAQTATVNETTKKKD
-331 DLAKQ
+331 DLTKQ
-336 YDALTT
+336 YGALTT

-905 YDQAVKDQKAQ
+905 YDQAVKGQKAQ
-916 ADVVADTTKKLDDA
+916 ADAVADTTKKLDDA

-943 WKDIKAGTGDHYA
+943 WEGIKAGTIDHYA

-976 KDAAGSMETKL
+976 KDAAGSIETKL

-999 NYENALNAYNAALN
+999 NYENALSAYNAALN

-1018 KANLDAFDAKYGIVT
+1018 KADLDAFDAKYGIVT

-1073 GDNTEVGEGSV
+1073 SDNTEVGEGSV

>member
-38 SSLPNN
+38 SSLPNT
-44 VITNVQ
+44 VIKNVQ

-63 QPTIRTDLEKE
+63 QPTVRTDLEKE

-87 ALQGAENQKNSSEE
+87 ALQGAEYQKNSSEE
-101 ALNNAKNNK
+101 ALNNAKTNK

-122 KVDQTLAKEVKDR
+122 QVDQTLAKEVKDR

-150 QKKDALDKAV
+150 QQKDALDKAV

-167 KNAQDKYNK
+167 KDAQDKYNK
-176 AQADYNDLADKNKD
+176 AQTDYNDLAEKNKD

-195 NQAEEDKAQYEKD
+195 NQAEKNKAQYEKD
-208 LASLNNQ
+208 LGSLNDQ

-241 TTLSQLTTEK
+241 TTLGQLTTEK

-259 VSTNKLNSL
+259 VSTDKLNSL

-282 QLQKDIDTLEKD
+282 QLQKEIDTLETD
-294 IDTKTTQLSTLDQ
+294 IDTKTTQLSTLNQ
-307 EINSLTTSI
+307 KINSLTTSI
-316 EAQSATVNETTKKKD
+316 EAQTATVNETTKKKD
-331 DLAKQ
+331 DLTKQ

-356 KYDAAKKT
+356 ECDAAKKA
-364 LDDLNNNVDTPK
+364 LDNLNNNVDTPE
-376 LASLKSELYQLQ
+376 LAKLKSELYQLQ

-399 ATTSQLKAAETE
+399 ATSSKLKAAETE

-433 TGNLDAY
+433 TGDLDAY
-440 YAYTELEKYDGKKVG
+440 YAYTELEKYDGKTVG

-497 KVSYYLMSVSAIQN
+497 KVSYYLLAVSAIQN
-511 QFTSVK
+511 EFTSVK

-548 LNVDYLDRLGRDQ
+548 LDVAYLDQLGRNQ
-561 NLDAFSIQRQ
+561 SLDTNSIQRR

-579 EEKVK
+579 KEKVK
-584 YEEAN
+584 YEQTG
-589 DKNVAGHYFNI
+589 DSNVAGHYFNI
-600 INQNYTLTGFSHN
+600 INRNYTLTGFSHN

-630 SLVANKLDGSGQVRI
+630 SLVADKLDGSGQVKI
-645 TGQSVDEF
+645 TGQSVEDF
-653 ENILNAWILKKAN
+653 ENTLNAWILKKAN
-666 GVQIEQDK
+666 GVQIEQNK
-674 VDAAKAEVEKA
+674 VDAAKADVEKV
-685 TNALNDNKQNIST
+685 TNALNDNKQKIST

-703 SNYKDNVKTQFK
+703 NDYKDNVNAQFK

-722 NAKST
+722 NAKNT

-738 KAELDTTSTQLNAQ
+738 KAELDTTSSTLNAQ

-770 DTLSKQITDEKALL
+770 DTLSNQITDKKTLL

-805 KDANADVNRITSL
+805 KDANADVDRITAL
-818 IDENDKRINA
+818 IDENDKKIKA
-828 LESEINTNQQNINTY
+828 LESEINANQQNINAY
-843 SAELNTLNSEVT
+843 NAELNALNFEVT
-855 SKETEKNALSANIDM
+855 SKEAKKDALSANIDM
-870 LNTAIEAYNKQLE
+870 LNTAINAYNKQLE

-890 ALNAAKNNLDNVQAE
+890 ALDAAKKNLDTVQAE
-905 YDQAVKDQKAQ
+905 YNQSVKDQKAQ

-930 NESLTKAQRATAD
+930 NESLAKAQRATAD
-943 WKDIKAGTGDHYA
+943 WEGIKAGAGDHYA
-956 PYHDEVLDN
+956 PYHDEVLDS

-976 KDAAGSMETKL
+976 KDAAGSIETKL

-999 NYENALNAYNAALN
+999 NYENALSAYNAALN

-1018 KANLDAFDAKYGIVT
+1018 KADLDTFDAKYGIVT
-1033 KDTITLLSEMTY
+1033 KDTITLPSEMTY

-1060 GNVVDPSEYTITY
+1060 GNVVEPSEYTITY

-1099 TFKIVLASTDK
+1099 TFKIISPSTDK
-1110 DDNTTPPA
+1110 DDNTTPPT
-1118 DKKDDVTTTPSDKK
+1118 DKKDDVTTTPTDKK

-1139 SQKNDTT
+1139 TQKNDT
-1146 ATVKSDKTST
+1146 TVKSDKTST
-1156 TVKTGDSSPIVIFS
+1156 IVKTGDSSPIVIFS

-1183 RRKENKN
+1183 RRKENKE

>member
-1 MLALSYI
+1 
-8 HMGGIK
+8 
-14 MNKKQKLVSTT
+14 MNKKQKIVSTT

-38 SSLPNN
+38 SSLPNT
-44 VITNVQ
+44 VIKNVQ
-50 ALDENTVETTQQV
+50 ALDENTVETIQQV
-63 QPTIRTDLEKE
+63 QPTVRTDLEKK

-87 ALQGAENQKNSSEE
+87 ALQGAEYQKNSSEE
-101 ALNNAKNNK
+101 ALNNAKTNK

-122 KVDQTLAKEVKDR
+122 QVDQTLAKEVKDR

-150 QKKDALDKAV
+150 QQKEALDKAV

-167 KNAQDKYNK
+167 KDAQDKYNK
-176 AQADYNDLADKNKD
+176 AQANYNDLADKNKD

-195 NQAEEDKAQYEKD
+195 NQAEEDKTQYEKD
-208 LASLNNQ
+208 LASLNDQ

-232 EKKSLENNK
+232 ENKSLENNK
-241 TTLSQLTTEK
+241 TTLSQLNTEK
-251 QTLEADLK
+251 QTLETNLK
-259 VSTNKLNSL
+259 VSTDKLNSF
-268 KDALNKQPT
+268 KEALNKQPT

-316 EAQSATVNETTKKKD
+316 EAQTTTFNETTKKKD
-331 DLAKQ
+331 DLTKQ

-342 QVNEAKTNLDTAKT
+342 QVNEAKTNLVTAKT
-356 KYDAAKKT
+356 NYDAAKKAV
-364 LDDLNNNVDTPK
+364 DDLKNNVDTPE
-376 LASLKSELYQLQ
+376 LAKLKSELYQLQ

-399 ATTSQLKAAETE
+399 VTSSKLKAAETE

-440 YAYTELEKYDGKKVG
+440 YAYTELEKYDGIKVG

-497 KVSYYLMSVSAIQN
+497 KVSYYLLAVSAIQN
-511 QFTSVK
+511 EFTSVK

-548 LNVDYLDRLGRDQ
+548 LDVAYLDKLGRNQ
-561 NLDAFSIQRQ
+561 NLDEFNTQRQ

-579 EEKVK
+579 KEKVK
-584 YEEAN
+584 YEQT
-589 DKNVAGHYFNI
+589 KNKDDAGHYFNI
-600 INQNYTLTGFSHN
+600 IDENYTLTGFSHN

-619 GYYTWGQVFSG
+619 GYYTWGQVFAEG
-630 SLVANKLDGSGQVRI
+630 LVADKLDGSGQVSI

-653 ENILNAWILKKAN
+653 EKTLNAWILKKAN
-666 GVQIEQDK
+666 GVQIEQNK

-685 TNALNDNKQNIST
+685 INALNDNKQKIST

-703 SNYKDNVKTQFK
+703 NNYKDNVKAQFK
-715 TAETTYN
+715 AAETSYN
-722 NAKST
+722 NAKNT

-738 KAELDTTSTQLNAQ
+738 KAELDNTSSTLNAQ

-761 QLKADKKKK
+761 QLKANKKEKV
-770 DTLSKQITDEKALL
+770 TLSKQITDEKALL

-805 KDANADVNRITSL
+805 KDANADVGRITAL
-818 IDENDKRINA
+818 IDENDKKIKA
-828 LESEINTNQQNINTY
+828 LESEINTNKQNINAY
-843 SAELNTLNSEVT
+843 NAELNTLNSEVT
-855 SKETEKNALSANIDM
+855 SKEAEKDALSANIDM
-870 LNTAIEAYNKQLE
+870 LNTAINAYNKQLE
-883 ECNKAKD
+883 ECNKAKN
-890 ALNAAKNNLDNVQAE
+890 ALDAAKNNLDNVHAE
-905 YDQAVKDQKAQ
+905 YDQAVKGQKAQ
-916 ADVVADTTKKLDDA
+916 ADVVADTTKKLDNA
-930 NESLTKAQRATAD
+930 NESLAKAQRATAD
-943 WKDIKAGTGDHYA
+943 WEGIKAGTGDHYA

-965 LSDTVLVYVSA
+965 LIDTVLVYVSA
-976 KDAAGSMETKL
+976 KDAAGSIETKL

-999 NYENALNAYNAALN
+999 NYENALSAYNAALN

-1018 KANLDAFDAKYGIVT
+1018 KADLDAFDAKYGIVT

-1139 SQKNDTT
+1139 TQKNDTT
-1146 ATVKSDKTST
+1146 TTVKSDKTST

>member
-1 MLALSYI
+1 
-8 HMGGIK
+8 MGGIR
-14 MNKKQKLVSTT
+14 MNKKQKIVSTT

-38 SSLPNN
+38 SSLPNT
-44 VITNVQ
+44 VIKNVQ
-50 ALDENTVETTQQV
+50 ALDENTVETIQQV
-63 QPTIRTDLEKE
+63 QPTVRTDLEKK

-87 ALQGAENQKNSSEE
+87 ALQGAEYQKNSSEE
-101 ALNNAKNNK
+101 ALNNAKTNK

-122 KVDQTLAKEVKDR
+122 QVDQTLAKEVKDR

-150 QKKDALDKAV
+150 QQKEALDKAV

-167 KNAQDKYNK
+167 KDAQDKYNK
-176 AQADYNDLADKNKD
+176 AQANYNDLADKNKD

-195 NQAEEDKAQYEKD
+195 NQAEEDKTQYEKD
-208 LASLNNQ
+208 LASLNDQ

-232 EKKSLENNK
+232 ENKSLENNK
-241 TTLSQLTTEK
+241 TTLSQLNTEK
-251 QTLEADLK
+251 QTLETNLK
-259 VSTNKLNSL
+259 VSTDKLNSF
-268 KDALNKQPT
+268 KEALNKQPT

-316 EAQSATVNETTKKKD
+316 EAQTTTFNETTKKKD
-331 DLAKQ
+331 DLTKQ

-342 QVNEAKTNLDTAKT
+342 QVNEAKTNLVTAKT
-356 KYDAAKKT
+356 NYDAAKKAV
-364 LDDLNNNVDTPK
+364 DDLKNNVDTPE
-376 LASLKSELYQLQ
+376 LAKLKSELYQLQ

-399 ATTSQLKAAETE
+399 VTSSKLKAAETE

-440 YAYTELEKYDGKKVG
+440 YAYTELEKYDGIKVG

-497 KVSYYLMSVSAIQN
+497 KVSYYLLAVSAIQN
-511 QFTSVK
+511 EFTSVK

-548 LNVDYLDRLGRDQ
+548 LDVAYLDKLGRNQ
-561 NLDAFSIQRQ
+561 NLDEFNTQRQ

-579 EEKVK
+579 KEKVK
-584 YEEAN
+584 YEQT
-589 DKNVAGHYFNI
+589 KNKDDAGHYFNI
-600 INQNYTLTGFSHN
+600 IDENYTLTGFSHN

-619 GYYTWGQVFSG
+619 GYYTWGQVFAEG
-630 SLVANKLDGSGQVRI
+630 LVADKLDGSGQVSI

-653 ENILNAWILKKAN
+653 EKTLNAWILKKAN
-666 GVQIEQDK
+666 GVQIEQNK

-685 TNALNDNKQNIST
+685 INALNDNKQKIST

-703 SNYKDNVKTQFK
+703 NNYKDNVKAQFK
-715 TAETTYN
+715 AAETSYN
-722 NAKST
+722 NAKNT

-738 KAELDTTSTQLNAQ
+738 KAELDNTSSTLNAQ

-761 QLKADKKKK
+761 QLKANKKEKV
-770 DTLSKQITDEKALL
+770 TLSKQITDEKALL

-805 KDANADVNRITSL
+805 KDANADVGRITAL
-818 IDENDKRINA
+818 IDENDKKIKA
-828 LESEINTNQQNINTY
+828 LESEINTNKQNINAY
-843 SAELNTLNSEVT
+843 NAELNTLNSEVT
-855 SKETEKNALSANIDM
+855 SKEAEKDALSANIDM
-870 LNTAIEAYNKQLE
+870 LNTAINAYNKQLE
-883 ECNKAKD
+883 ECNKAKN
-890 ALNAAKNNLDNVQAE
+890 ALDAAKNNLDNVHAE
-905 YDQAVKDQKAQ
+905 YDQAVKGQKAQ
-916 ADVVADTTKKLDDA
+916 ADVVADTTKKLDNA
-930 NESLTKAQRATAD
+930 NESLAKAQRATAD
-943 WKDIKAGTGDHYA
+943 WEGIKAGTGDHYA

-965 LSDTVLVYVSA
+965 LIDTVLVYVSA
-976 KDAAGSMETKL
+976 KDAAGSIETKL

-999 NYENALNAYNAALN
+999 NYENALSAYNAALN

-1018 KANLDAFDAKYGIVT
+1018 KADLDAFDAKYGIVT

-1139 SQKNDTT
+1139 TQKNDTT
-1146 ATVKSDKTST
+1146 TTVKSDKTST

>member
-1 MLALSYI
+1 MR
-8 HMGGIK
+8 K
-14 MNKKQKLVSTT
+14 T
-25 LSTVTALSSVGAI
+25 
-38 SSLPNN
+38 
-44 VITNVQ
+44 
-50 ALDENTVETTQQV
+50 
-63 QPTIRTDLEKE
+63 
-74 VEDKNSTVISTGA
+74 
-87 ALQGAENQKNSSEE
+87 
-101 ALNNAKNNK
+101 NK

-122 KVDQTLAKEVKDR
+122 QVDQTLAKEVKDR

-150 QKKDALDKAV
+150 QQKDALDKAV

-167 KNAQDKYNK
+167 KDAQDKYNK

-282 QLQKDIDTLEKD
+282 QLQKEIDTLETD

-307 EINSLTTSI
+307 KINSLTTSI
-316 EAQSATVNETTKKKD
+316 EAQTATVNETTKKKD
-331 DLAKQ
+331 DLTKQ

-364 LDDLNNNVDTPK
+364 LDDLNNNVDTPE

-433 TGNLDAY
+433 TGDLDAY
-440 YAYTELEKYDGKKVG
+440 YAYTELEKYDGKTVG

-475 KEALNY
+475 HEALNY

-571 NPFYGWWI
+571 NPFYGWWT
-579 EEKVK
+579 EEKIL
-584 YEEAN
+584 YEQTHNA
-589 DKNVAGHYFNI
+589 DKAGHYFNI

-653 ENILNAWILKKAN
+653 ENTLNSWILKKAN

-685 TNALNDNKQNIST
+685 TNALNDNKQKINT

-703 SNYKDNVKTQFK
+703 NDYKDNVNAQFK
-715 TAETTYN
+715 AAETTYN
-722 NAKST
+722 NAKRT

-738 KAELDTTSTQLNAQ
+738 KAELDTTSSTLNSQ
-752 KDALTKLED
+752 KDALTTLED

-770 DTLSKQITDEKALL
+770 DTLSKQITYEKALL

-805 KDANADVNRITSL
+805 KDANADVDRITAL
-818 IDENDKRINA
+818 IDENDKKIKA
-828 LESEINTNQQNINTY
+828 LESEINTNQQNINAY
-843 SAELNTLNSEVT
+843 NAELNTLHSEVT
-855 SKETEKNALSANIDM
+855 NKEAEKDALSANIDM

-943 WKDIKAGTGDHYA
+943 WEGIKAGTIDHYA

-976 KDAAGSMETKL
+976 KDAAGSIETKL

-999 NYENALNAYNAALN
+999 NYENALSAYNAALN

-1018 KANLDAFDAKYGIVT
+1018 KADLDAFDAKYGIVT

>member
-1 MLALSYI
+1 MLALPYI

-150 QKKDALDKAV
+150 QQKEALDKAV

-167 KNAQDKYNK
+167 KDAQDKYNN
-176 AQADYNDLADKNKD
+176 AQTDYNDLAEKN
-190 ALDKL
+190 
-195 NQAEEDKAQYEKD
+195 KAQYEKD
-208 LASLNNQ
+208 LGSLNDQ

-251 QTLEADLK
+251 QKLESQLK
-259 VSTNKLNSL
+259 TSNDKLNSL

-282 QLQKDIDTLEKD
+282 QLQKEIDTLETD
-294 IDTKTTQLSTLDQ
+294 INTKTTQLSTLYQ
-307 EINSLTTSI
+307 KINSLTTSI
-316 EAQSATVNETTKKKD
+316 EAQTATVNETTKKKD
-331 DLAKQ
+331 DLTKQ

-342 QVNEAKTNLDTAKT
+342 QVNEAKTNLVTAKT
-356 KYDAAKKT
+356 NYDAAKKA
-364 LDDLNNNVDTPK
+364 LDNLKNNVDTPE
-376 LASLKSELYQLQ
+376 LAKLKSELYQLQ

-440 YAYTELEKYDGKKVG
+440 YAYTELEKYDGKTVG

-653 ENILNAWILKKAN
+653 ENTLNAWILKKAN
-666 GVQIEQDK
+666 GVQIEQNK
-674 VDAAKAEVEKA
+674 VDAAKAEVEKV
-685 TNALNDNKQNIST
+685 TNALNDNKQKIST

-703 SNYKDNVKTQFK
+703 NNYKDNVKTQFK

-722 NAKST
+722 NAKNT

-738 KAELDTTSTQLNAQ
+738 KAELDTTSSTLNAQ

-761 QLKADKKKK
+761 QLKADKKEK

-792 NATKDKAELEQAL
+792 NATKDKAELEQDL

-828 LESEINTNQQNINTY
+828 LESEINTNQQNINAY
-843 SAELNTLNSEVT
+843 NAELNTLNSEVT

-870 LNTAIEAYNKQLE
+870 LNTAIEAYNIQLE

-930 NESLTKAQRATAD
+930 NESLAKAERATAD
-943 WKDIKAGTGDHYA
+943 WEGIKAGTSDHYA

-965 LSDTVLVYVSA
+965 LIDTVLVYVSA
-976 KDAAGSMETKL
+976 KDAAGSIETKL
-987 ADAQK
+987 ADAQN

-999 NYENALNAYNAALN
+999 NYEDALSAYNAALK

-1018 KANLDAFDAKYGIVT
+1018 KADLDAFDAKYGIVT
-1033 KDTITLLSEMTY
+1033 KDTITLPSEMTY

-1060 GNVVDPSEYTITY
+1060 GNVVEPSEYTITY

-1089 DEYYVGTITK
+1089 NENYVGTITK

-1132 DNVTVTP
+1132 DNVIVTP
-1139 SQKNDTT
+1139 TQKNDT
-1146 ATVKSDKTST
+1146 TVKSDKTST
-1156 TVKTGDSSPIVIFS
+1156 IVKTGDSSPIVIFS